1 MKKKTLFL
9 LLVSLL
15 LVSVSCN
22 LPLKQTNTSGTSAI
36 DMRALMNN
44 DFDIGK
50 YVESDLDQ
58 NGENDYFEYYL
69 PMTEVQ
75 PRVYAQ
81 RVNFANHLPE
91 GFIPGI
97 AVNFRN
103 DTTSPQEFTYTFE
116 IPKEFAQNLDMLYFD
131 PLPDAVVNADPIV
144 DYTIK
149 LDTKKQVDAYIYVE
163 RITGNLDPD
172 KDDDFYRRAF
182 LTQALPDVVKYCN
195 SFGES
200 GESRQNCYM
209 RLVQGFIDYVSP
221 DVMEVFCDELPE
233 LYASVCLAEVKKDP
247 GLCANLDGKRADLC
261 RKLYLADKCRNTGG
275 TDEERMVCLG
285 QGAIELGMDNV
296 CDQLPLEDLK
306 NDCHARIR
314 KDADFCRKIDDT
326 ELKSMCLAEV
336 GDAGKKQAGGKKYN
350 DYNRWFPATEDR
362 TDCKRFDS
370 IAGYPVI
377 YVDNAGW
384 NLLCRYG
391 TTEGDIFTSRGVL
404 YIRAFESESAAKR
417 VWDEEEGPN
426 AVTGNPASYQELIK
440 WAETVYTK
448 ERGDSWEHISY
459 RELVN
464 PTGWFYEVHCG
475 RLYLNTI
482 ITYRH
487 ELMPQKNEELC
498 GRISLEAML
507 LIDSKMK

>member
-163 RITGNLDPD
+163 RITG
-172 KDDDFYRRAF
+172 
-182 LTQALPDVVKYCN
+182 TW
-195 SFGES
+195 
-200 GESRQNCYM
+200 
-209 RLVQGFIDYVSP
+209 
-221 DVMEVFCDELPE
+221 
-233 LYASVCLAEVKKDP
+233 
-247 GLCANLDGKRADLC
+247 
-261 RKLYLADKCRNTGG
+261 T
-275 TDEERMVCLG
+275 
-285 QGAIELGMDNV
+285 
-296 CDQLPLEDLK
+296 
-306 NDCHARIR
+306 RIR
-314 KDADFCRKIDDT
+314 
-326 ELKSMCLAEV
+326 MM
-336 GDAGKKQAGGKKYN
+336 
-350 DYNRWFPATEDR
+350 
-362 TDCKRFDS
+362 
-370 IAGYPVI
+370 
-377 YVDNAGW
+377 
-384 NLLCRYG
+384 
-391 TTEGDIFTSRGVL
+391 IFTAGLSLPR
-404 YIRAFESESAAKR
+404 R
-417 VWDEEEGPN
+417 
-426 AVTGNPASYQELIK
+426 
-440 WAETVYTK
+440 
-448 ERGDSWEHISY
+448 Y
-459 RELVN
+459 RM
-464 PTGWFYEVHCG
+464 W
-475 RLYLNTI
+475 
-482 ITYRH
+482 
-487 ELMPQKNEELC
+487 
-498 GRISLEAML
+498 
-507 LIDSKMK
+507 